1 VGYWVLV
8 LADDDYAVERLYANT
23 AVPVDERVNVDDRV
37 VLVADGQVF
46 GLGRAYEPGQVRY
59 THRLFD
65 DPVPFA
71 AAGAPG
77 LRPLT
82 ADVYDSVTAGI
93 GAERRVDADK
103 RTWLVS
109 VDLPIEA
116 VSPAEAVREFWTY
129 VRQLGP
135 GELPAYVWPTGE
147 ELAMQA
153 YVLGDVTSDDPEDDD

>member
-1 VGYWVLV
+1 LV
-8 LADDDYAVERLYANT
+8 LSAADYARERLFAHA
-23 AVPVDERVNVDDRV
+23 AVGVDDRPNVDDRV
-37 VLVADGQVF
+37 VLVADGHVF
-46 GLGRAYEPGQVRY
+46 GLGRVYERGQVRY

-65 DPVPFA
+65 EPALFA
-71 AAGAPG
+71 EPAPAG
-77 LRPLT
+77 LHPLT
-82 ADVYDSVTAGI
+82 AESFGRVAASI
-93 GAERRVDADK
+93 GAEHRVDADK

-129 VRQLGP
+129 VLQLGP

-153 YVLGDVTSDDPEDDD
+153 YLLGEVANQDPEEGD